1 MKEKEKEKAQR
12 PQGAGTGTGTGTG
25 TETEG
30 LSSGAVQNGD
40 GDEDED
46 DEDGRTAA
54 VGRKNAPR
62 PGLSRNQKKRSK
74 KRKAAEQDGVPAGED
89 VDQSQDKLE
98 AKGEDKS
105 KAKGEDDGQDKGV
118 KSTRPT
124 KKKATSFLDEILA
137 DRSKKRKKR

>member
-12 PQGAGTGTGTGTG
+12 PQGAGTGTG

-40 GDEDED
+40 GDDDDDDD